1 MATNEKAKN
10 ETKVNPKVRRSI
22 TAEFPPKWNFE
33 NIGDLIQIKKW
44 KMETTVIEG
53 REANF
58 LIATLLNNDKVSIRL
73 GANLKKIIENLN
85 ETLLNEPELAD
96 ELSNNE
102 IFIEISYVKTV
113 PSKFK
118 SNPTKIFKAEI
129 LEY

>member
-33 NIGDLIQIKKW
+33 NIGDSIQVKKW
-44 KMETTVIEG
+44 KTETTVIEG

-58 LIATLLNNDKVSIRL
+58 LIATLLNNDKVSIPL

>member
-10 ETKVNPKVRRSI
+10 ETKVNLKVRRSI

-33 NIGDLIQIKKW
+33 NIGDSIQVKKW
-44 KMETTVIEG
+44 KTETTVIEG

-58 LIATLLNNDKVSIRL
+58 LIATLLNNDKVSIPL

>member
-44 KMETTVIEG
+44 KTETTVIEG

-58 LIATLLNNDKVSIRL
+58 LIATLLNNDKVSIPL